1 MREGLL
7 WIQEGR
13 QDNKNSRKNKTDS
26 NWNKFMLVALMRQ
39 LARLPLSWIQAT
51 GGVLGWAV
59 YFLSPSYAARLRDNL
74 LLSAIWQD
82 ESDYQG
88 ILRRNIAESGK
99 AGAELIPIW
108 FRPATE
114 VCKWVVSADSLA
126 LVEAAER
133 RGKGIIYLT
142 PHLGCFDIAA
152 LWLASRSPITVLYRP
167 PKIQSLQP
175 LIEAGRGRD
184 RVSLAPA
191 TLGGVRLLLKAL
203 RRHEAIGILPDQ
215 VPGRGEGVW
224 ADFFGRPAYTMTLVG
239 KLAQAS
245 GATIIL
251 TAAVRLKSG
260 AGYAIHFSGLTE
272 DISGEDGVRT
282 INAAIERLVRLEP
295 GQYLWSYNRYKVPA
309 GASAPETRDAV
320 RGARGA
326 R

>member
-26 NWNKFMLVALMRQ
+26 NWNKLMLVGLMRQ
-39 LARLPLSWIQAT
+39 LAKLPLPWIQAI
-51 GGVLGWAV
+51 GGMLGWAV

-74 LLSAIWQD
+74 LQSAIWQD

-114 VCKWVVSADSLA
+114 VRKWVVTTDSLA

-152 LWLASRSPITVLYRP
+152 LWLANRSPITVLYRP

-175 LIEAGRGRD
+175 LIEAGRGRN

-251 TAAVRLKSG
+251 TTAVRLQGG
-260 AGYAIHFSGLTE
+260 AGYAIHFSALTD
-272 DISGEDGVRT
+272 DISGEDGVRI

-309 GASAPETRDAV
+309 GASAPETTDAV
-320 RGARGA
+320 RGTRGA
-326 R
+326 G